1 MLIYTANSLAQVTQ
15 TIDRHNVKVGET
27 LMLEVRSDKNTSAT
41 PDLSLLPDSLE
52 LVSKSQYSQTQILN
66 GKTSFSKSWKIQ
78 LKALT
83 PGRVIIPPIPLGNQ
97 QGEAIEINIQKASS
111 QVDLGKQ
118 KEAIF
123 VTAEVDQKEPY
134 VQQQIIYTLKV
145 HRSIQAQSENISKFD
160 VENSIVE
167 QLGDT
172 TSYQTTI
179 NNQRYQVHEL
189 KYALFPQQ
197 SGEIIINPVVY
208 TAKVYDPNQNSRS
221 FFYEPTRSVS
231 VSTEAIRLNV
241 KPIPAMASLPWRP
254 AMQVNL
260 TENWPSHVEFK
271 VGEPITWTLT
281 LSALG
286 LTESQLPQIEL
297 PKLDGL
303 QVYPDTPTKNK
314 SITQQ
319 GILGKR
325 IEKFAIIPSKAG
337 ELKLPEVKVTWWNTK
352 TNRQEIATL
361 PAKSLQVLPGEKTIQ
376 QPALSGSPT
385 TMTATSDQT
394 TNSNNQSNSDQS
406 NNSQSNHLW
415 QLISAISLAL
425 WLITLFAYLKLKSAS
440 TINKMQISKP
450 IGSISQQE
458 RIEQAEQQLKS
469 PDLKIVSKGLLTL
482 VNLHT
487 NHHYGSLGAISKNLS
502 KTDLVETLKAIE
514 ACQYSASQQIDS
526 PEVNNLFVD
535 AIVDDL
541 SQASKPLDSSPIPP
555 LYNHK

>member
-1 MLIYTANSLAQVTQ
+1 LLIYTANSLAQVTQ

-123 VTAEVDQKEPY
+123 VT
-134 VQQQIIYTLKV
+134 
-145 HRSIQAQSENISKFD
+145 KFD